1 MSRKAGAY
9 VLAGVLATTVYYGAL
24 VAVSP
29 TFIDLGVADGVPGAV
44 DAPPAHGERK
54 VPATGQHYEDLTR
67 KSRDR
72 NTAYASVG
80 GERPAAP
87 PNPAVHVAAPRPAV
101 VANTARDERSAVA
114 LPVEERIGPDGGT
127 YLLRNF
133 GAAETEANERA
144 WSVARDAVL
153 HEARRDPAVF
163 AARHG
168 LELEDLQSMLAGGR
182 PFPDYLVAGAK

>member
-44 DAPPAHGERK
+44 DAPPGHGERK
-54 VPATGQHYEDLTR
+54 VPATGQHSEDLSR
-67 KSRDR
+67 QSRDR

-87 PNPAVHVAAPRPAV
+87 PNAAFHVAAPRPAV
-101 VANTARDERSAVA
+101 VANTARDERSAFA

-127 YLLRNF
+127 YQLRNF

-144 WSVARDAVL
+144 RNATRDAAL
-153 HEARRDPAVF
+153 HEARRDPATF

-168 LELEDLQSMLAGGR
+168 LELEDLQSMLAGER
-182 PFPDYLVAGAK
+182 PFPEYLVAGAK

>member
-54 VPATGQHYEDLTR
+54 VPATGQHSEGLSR
-67 KSRDR
+67 QSRDR

-87 PNPAVHVAAPRPAV
+87 PNPAVYVAAPRPV
-101 VANTARDERSAVA
+101 VANTARDESSTIA

-127 YLLRNF
+127 YLLRNLS
-133 GAAETEANERA
+133 AAETEANERA
-144 WSVARDAVL
+144 WSAARDATL
-153 HEARRDPAVF
+153 HEARRDPAAF

-168 LELEDLQSMLAGGR
+168 LEPEDLQSMLAGGR

>member
-54 VPATGQHYEDLTR
+54 VPATGQHSEDLSR
-67 KSRDR
+67 QSRDR

-114 LPVEERIGPDGGT
+114 LPVEERTRRKLVRRAHLPAILAAWVIAVPATVLLSGGLF
-127 YLLRNF
+127 LLP
-133 GAAETEANERA
+133 
-144 WSVARDAVL
+144 AR
-153 HEARRDPAVF
+153 
-163 AARHG
+163 
-168 LELEDLQSMLAGGR
+168 
-182 PFPDYLVAGAK
+182 VAGAG